1 MPGKHLLIET
11 EDDGEDSGGVTENK
25 SKILDYHTSLHS
37 TILCRLNG
45 KQEFEVE
52 AALFSR
58 EEFHS
63 ALLFSLLR

>member
-11 EDDGEDSGGVTENK
+11 EDGGDDSKGVTETK
-25 SKILDYHTSLHS
+25 SKILDFHSFHS

-63 ALLFSLLR
+63 SMLFSLLR